1 MNYLIT
7 GGLGFVGRH
16 LAKFLLKDGHRVTAI
31 GLSRSPTLID
41 HSEFRY
47 IPADT
52 TKAGDWQDEL
62 QDQEVIVNLA
72 GKSIFKR
79 WTESYKKQ
87 IYDSRILTT
96 RNLVDALPE
105 DSRVI
110 FCSTSAVGFY
120 GSRGDDVL
128 TEESPPGE
136 DFLAK
141 VGKDWEREALQALS
155 KGARVVLTRFGIV
168 LDRDG
173 GAMAK
178 MIPAFRRYVGGQL
191 GSGEQWFPWIHMH
204 DLLYAY
210 KFVIAKRVIN
220 GPVNF
225 CAPQPVR
232 NRELVE
238 KLGEALNRP
247 AFMPA
252 PAFLIKL
259 LLGEFGGTLLSSQR
273 AEPEKLQKFG
283 YKFTYPNLKAAIEE
297 IVHRRKSSNGADRGK
312 TYAENSGR
320 N

>member
-16 LAKFLLKDGHRVTAI
+16 LSNFLLKAGNRVTAV
-31 GLSRSPTLID
+31 GQQHSPNLID
-41 HSEFRY
+41 HEDFRY

-52 TKAGDWQDEL
+52 TKAGAWQDEL
-62 QDQEVIVNLA
+62 RDQQVIVNLA

-79 WTESYKKQ
+79 WTADYKKQ

-105 DSRVI
+105 NPGTI

-141 VGKDWEREALQALS
+141 LSQDWEREALQATN
-155 KGARVVLTRFGIV
+155 KGARVVVTRFGIV

-173 GAMAK
+173 GAMSK
-178 MIPAFRRYVGGQL
+178 MIPAFRFFVGGPL
-191 GSGEQWFPWIHMH
+191 GSGRQWFPWIHMH

-210 KFVIAKRVIN
+210 KFVIAKQQIS

-225 CAPQPVR
+225 CAPQPVP
-232 NRELVE
+232 NRELAA
-238 KLGEALNRP
+238 KLGEALKRP

-252 PAFLIKL
+252 PAFIIKL
-259 LLGEFGGTLLSSQR
+259 LLGEFGSTLLISQR
-273 AEPEKLQKFG
+273 VVPEKLQKSG
-283 YKFTYPNLKAAIEE
+283 YRFTYPDIKSAIDE
-297 IVHRRKSSNGADRGK
+297 IVNRRERPNDANLNQNYTEDAKK
-312 TYAENSGR
+312 V
-320 N
+320 

>member
-1 MNYLIT
+1 MNCFIS

-16 LAKFLLKDGHRVTAI
+16 LANFLLREGNRVTAT
-31 GLSRSPTLID
+31 GLNPNPNLID
-41 HSEFRY
+41 HGDFRY

-52 TKAGDWQDEL
+52 TKPGAWQEEL
-62 QDQEVIVNLA
+62 RDQQVIINLA

-79 WTESYKKQ
+79 WTEDYKKQ

-105 DSRVI
+105 DPQII

-120 GSRGDDVL
+120 GSQGENVL

-141 VGKDWEREALQALS
+141 VGKDWEREALQALNR
-155 KGARVVLTRFGIV
+155 GARVVVARFGIV

-173 GAMAK
+173 GAMRK
-178 MIPAFRRYVGGQL
+178 MIPAFRCFVGGSI
-191 GSGEQWFPWIHMH
+191 GSGRQWFPWIHMH

-210 KFVIAKRVIN
+210 KFVIAKHQIS

-232 NRELVE
+232 NRELTA
-238 KLGEALNRP
+238 KLGEALKRP

-259 LLGEFGGTLLSSQR
+259 LLGEFGSTLLSSQR
-273 AEPEKLQKFG
+273 AVPEKLQKFG
-283 YKFTYPNLKAAIEE
+283 YKFTYPDIKSAVDE
-297 IVHRRKSSNGADRGK
+297 IVKRRDRSGRDDSAG
-312 TYAENSGR
+312 TYAEDADKV
-320 N
+320 